1 MLQLIL
7 QKRSGRHE
15 KMQQVEITLPVYSCI
30 IDCKFNSVCKSKIEN
45 GTKEQIKITQYL
57 LYFYRDHVISN
68 TDRISA
74 VPPLDTKDLYRSTP
88 SPPPRPKSAPP
99 VQSPRYTP
107 TPPKSARPSISSD
120 IRPTPSSGRP
130 QSARPRSSRPHS
142 SKSLS
147 ASGKTARSASKYT
160 DFSTVNAGSIQ
171 GHSNI
176 WISTVHFYIGV
187 DLIVGYYQKCFYNL
201 WLKNYMNKGFCV
213 VNIL

>member
-147 ASGKTARSASKYT
+147 ASGKTARSASKYR
-160 DFSTVNAGSIQ
+160 FLNCECRVNSRSQ
-171 GHSNI
+171 QYLNFHSALLY
-176 WISTVHFYIGV
+176 WSWF
-187 DLIVGYYQKCFYNL
+187 DC
-201 WLKNYMNKGFCV
+201 WLLSKMF
-213 VNIL
+213 L